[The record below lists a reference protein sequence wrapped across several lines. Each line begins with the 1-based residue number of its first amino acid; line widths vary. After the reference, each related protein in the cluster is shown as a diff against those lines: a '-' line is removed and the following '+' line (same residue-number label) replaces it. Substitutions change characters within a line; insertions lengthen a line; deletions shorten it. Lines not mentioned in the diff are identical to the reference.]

1 MRAKSNA
8 VLHIGLC
15 SGAMPMVSSSRSPS
29 VTRARDP
36 GGVGRATRQHRFEGR
51 DHGHRL
57 AQDCGGGGESVRSDR
72 GASPD
77 PRRRATGAELHPDR
91 NRAGYRFVAPVTRV
105 EAAPRNGQ
113 RGPGNFGKL
122 GVEFCSRSVTFA
134 VQGRNATAGGRA
146 HAGCRSPRNG
156 VTGRAM
162 RRPPVAI
169 AHIAGRLPNPTGG
182 AGRRCRRVLLGG
194 LTICLNG
201 LRYCR

>member
-1 MRAKSNA
+1 MPFPVSVRHANA
-8 VLHIGLC
+8 VLHIGLFRRDAN
-15 SGAMPMVSSSRSPS
+15 GVFVPVAIGHA
-29 VTRARDP
+29 RAPDP

-122 GVEFCSRSVTFA
+122 GVEFCSHSVTFA

-156 VTGRAM
+156 VTAQPSTKSRA
-162 RRPPVAI
+162 PWV
-169 AHIAGRLPNPTGG
+169 GSGT
-182 AGRRCRRVLLGG
+182 RCAASSPEL
-194 LTICLNG
+194 
-201 LRYCR
+201 